1 MGQYA
6 KELHIIFSKTKTPRD
21 TTFNNGNP
29 FDDVTFYEVPEVT
42 RAISGLV
49 VNFGQGKEYFY
60 PWHTIDRVR
69 ITEYDNTKTS

>member
-1 MGQYA
+1 MYA

-21 TTFNNGNP
+21 DTFNKGKP
-29 FDDVTFYEVPEVT
+29 FDDVTFYEVPD
-42 RAISGLV
+42 V
-49 VNFGQGKEYFY
+49 VNGANGLTVDFGQGKVYFY